1 MFRGLLEDGG
11 TRPCDVPSC
20 FGCMVWLKKD
30 HSHLSTQRASL
41 GRQAAQSI
49 EFHVAAEDLS
59 HSGLLLNY
67 KNIITLPDGLVP
79 CLSIPASYCQGFR
92 FVRVCN
98 KCSLCEIGGDKKR
111 TDSKLLQL
119 HPHFCL
125 AKVWGRSRWH
135 HQSLVWRNFF
145 SSLVTDN
152 AFISPLKED
161 SLQ

>member
-1 MFRGLLEDGG
+1 MFRPAFGGMRMYRTAMHGLIKKRSQSSLQLPNGLKCNARVTSSSIRLVSRCYRGSFPLWTFAELQECHYSAWW
-11 TRPCDVPSC
+11 TR
-20 FGCMVWLKKD
+20 
-30 HSHLSTQRASL
+30 R
-41 GRQAAQSI
+41 
-49 EFHVAAEDLS
+49 E
-59 HSGLLLNY
+59 
-67 KNIITLPDGLVP
+67 

-92 FVRVCN
+92 FARVCN
-98 KCSLCEIGGDKKR
+98 ECSLCKIGGEKKR

-119 HPHFCL
+119 RPHFCL
-125 AKVWGRSRWH
+125 AKVCGRSRWH